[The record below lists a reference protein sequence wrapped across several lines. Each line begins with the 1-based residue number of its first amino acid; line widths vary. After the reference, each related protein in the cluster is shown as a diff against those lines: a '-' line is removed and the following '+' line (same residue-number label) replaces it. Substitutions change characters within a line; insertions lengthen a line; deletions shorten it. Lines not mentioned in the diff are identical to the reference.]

1 MIFLKKVGR
10 RLEND
15 DKEPPN
21 FASWAQSYDGGHRL
35 GIMTSNGS
43 EALNSVFRVERTLPV
58 AAIVEG
64 TWYKCA
70 KWFDK
75 REMKAL
81 NLHKAC
87 KQWPKKI
94 EDILTK
100 YDDKAGSC

>member
-1 MIFLKKVGR
+1 LRKSNKKDYDFLKKVSR

-21 FASWAQSYDGGHRL
+21 FASWAQTYDGGHRW

-58 AAIVEG
+58 ATIMEG
-64 TWYKCA
+64 TWYKCV

-75 REMKAL
+75 REIKSL
-81 NLHKAC
+81 NMHREC
-87 KQWPKKI
+87 KQ
-94 EDILTK
+94 
-100 YDDKAGSC
+100 